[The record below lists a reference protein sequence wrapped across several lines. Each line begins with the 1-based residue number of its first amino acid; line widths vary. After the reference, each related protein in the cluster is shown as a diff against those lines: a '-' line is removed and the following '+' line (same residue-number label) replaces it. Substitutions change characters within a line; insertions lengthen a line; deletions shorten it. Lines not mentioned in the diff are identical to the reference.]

1 MSAEHVSQILKMS
14 MIEKWNLF
22 MRLFEKLTDNGYE
35 LNHPL
40 QGLDLKQFENA
51 MKALNKLR
59 IKAYLALVI
68 NKKPGNGKSA
78 SASASTTSTELD
90 KLSKSV
96 KNKSKVKIEPGLE
109 IKKVKK
115 VKTKEEL
122 EREEH
127 LKYYNPEMS
136 LFETC
141 LTFTCSR
148 TFDGKRENLL
158 VVFSLS
164 PHIGK
169 PALSALESHLEKL
182 DELVEN
188 NDNEHRDQVAVKE
201 EKEEKATTSAVKVK
215 PEMCKSGHKITNLLL
230 ISSTGLTPTANSS
243 TIPELQRRKGYNI
256 QVCPHHLFSHDPTL
270 VALLKNCKHIRL
282 SKKEADELR
291 AKHDL
296 EGDNVRQMPLLL
308 LDEAIT
314 MWKDF
319 RIGDIIKITDNGSA
333 HEHRLVALCNPT
345 A

>member
-1 MSAEHVSQILKMS
+1 MAAEHVSQILKIS

-22 MRLFEKLTDNGYE
+22 TRLFEKLTDNGYE

-40 QGLDLKQFENA
+40 KGLDLQQFEQA

-68 NKKPGNGKSA
+68 NKKPHSGGGKSA
-78 SASASTTSTELD
+78 STDAKSS
-90 KLSKSV
+90 SKSSS
-96 KNKSKVKIEPGLE
+96 KSKSKSKSKVKIEPGLE

-115 VKTKEEL
+115 SKSKEEL

-148 TFDGKRENLL
+148 IFDGKRENLL

-182 DELVEN
+182 DELIKDDVM
-188 NDNEHRDQVAVKE
+188 VKE
-201 EKEEKATTSAVKVK
+201 EKEEKGSAVKVK
-215 PEMCKSGHKITNLLL
+215 METQKITNLLL
-230 ISSTGLTPTANSS
+230 ISSAGLTPTANSS
-243 TIPELQRRKGYNI
+243 TIPELQKRKGYNI

-270 VALLKNCKHIRL
+270 TALLKNCKHIRL
-282 SKKEADELR
+282 SEKEANKLR
-291 AKHDL
+291 AEHDL
-296 EGDNVRQMPLLL
+296 QGDNVKQMPLIL
-308 LDEAIT
+308 LDEPIA
-314 MWKDF
+314 MWKDY

-333 HEHRLVALCNPT
+333 HEHRLVVLCNPT